1 MPTVLSIFDRPDH
14 VVAAVNKLKGR
25 GFTDLETYS
34 PAPFPEIDDAVDER
48 PSIVRVFTLI
58 GGLAGVFTGFF
69 IQIWMSWDWPIKI
82 AGKPF
87 ASIPP
92 YVIIGFEL
100 TILFGGLLTL
110 VGLLVAGRLAPR
122 FKMDPGYSARFSAEE
137 FGLVVN
143 CADRD
148 VAEIDSLMRAQA
160 AKEVTLVEED

>member
-1 MPTVLSIFDRPDH
+1 MPTVLSIFDRPDD
-14 VVAAVNKLKGR
+14 VVGAVNKLKGR
-25 GFTDLETYS
+25 GFTNLETYC

-48 PSIVRVFTLI
+48 PSVVRLFTLI

-69 IQIWMSWDWPIKI
+69 IQIWMSWDWPVKI

-110 VGLLVAGRLAPR
+110 VGLLVAGRLVPR
-122 FKMDPGYSARFSAEE
+122 FKMDPGYSSRFSAEE
-137 FGLVVN
+137 FGVVVS
-143 CADRD
+143 CSDRD
-148 VAEIDSLMRAQA
+148 VAEIDSLMRAQH